1 MATANERIGVL
12 ENRVDNLDTKLD
24 DIKADVKEVHD
35 CLHRTGEELKEH
47 LDKTAK
53 IRDLQ
58 HIDLAG
64 KISELEKFKNKW
76 TYLVLGGIAVFGW
89 VSGHMGAI
97 ANLLK

>member
-12 ENRVDNLDTKLD
+12 ETRVDNLDVKLD
-24 DIKADVKEVHD
+24 DIKSDVKEVHD

-47 LDKTAK
+47 LDKACSTATQ
-53 IRDLQ
+53 Q
-58 HIDLAG
+58 HNELAG

-76 TYLVLGGIAVFGW
+76 TYMVLGGIAVFGW
-89 VSGHMGAI
+89 VSGHMNAI

>member
-12 ENRVDNLDTKLD
+12 ETRVDNLDTKLD

-35 CLHRTGEELKEH
+35 CLHRTGEDLKEQ
-47 LDKTAK
+47 LEKTAV
-53 IRDLQ
+53 IRDRQ
-58 HIDLAG
+58 HIDLAS

-76 TYLVLGGIAVFGW
+76 TYMVLGGIAVFGW
-89 VSGHMGAI
+89 VSGHMNTI